1 MNNLAYR
8 DPFDELLRGFFV
20 RPVGGQAQASTLKVD
35 VKEREDA
42 YAIHAEIPGIKK
54 EDIHV
59 SIDGAIVSITAE
71 RREEKEVKDGER
83 ALRSERYFGKV
94 SRSFELPQEVDE
106 AQSNAKYNDGVL
118 ELVLPKKVAAQAKR
132 LTIQ

>member
-1 MNNLAYR
+1 MNNLVYR
-8 DPFDELLRGFFV
+8 DPFDELLRGFLI
-20 RPVGGQAQASTLKVD
+20 RPVGGQAETQTLKVD

-59 SIDGAIVSITAE
+59 AIDGAIVSITAE

-83 ALRSERYFGKV
+83 LLRSERYFGKV

-106 AQSNAKYNDGVL
+106 SQSSAKYNDGVL

>member
-1 MNNLAYR
+1 MNNLVYR
-8 DPFDELLRGFFV
+8 DPFDELLRGFLI
-20 RPVGGQAQASTLKVD
+20 RPVGGQVEPQTLKVD

-83 ALRSERYFGKV
+83 SLRSERYFGKV

-106 AQSNAKYNDGVL
+106 SQSSAKYNDGVL

>member
-1 MNNLAYR
+1 MNNLVYR
-8 DPFDELLRGFFV
+8 DPFDELLRGFLV
-20 RPVGGQAQASTLKVD
+20 RPVGGQVETQTLKVD

-83 ALRSERYFGKV
+83 LLRNERYFGKV

-106 AQSNAKYNDGVL
+106 SQSSAKYNDGVL

>member
-1 MNNLAYR
+1 MNNLVYR
-8 DPFDELLRGFFV
+8 DPFDELLRGFLI
-20 RPVGGQAQASTLKVD
+20 RPVGGQAETQTLKVD

-83 ALRSERYFGKV
+83 LLRSERYFGKV

-106 AQSNAKYNDGVL
+106 SQSSAKYNDGVL

>member
-1 MNNLAYR
+1 MNNLVYR
-8 DPFDELLRGFFV
+8 DPFDELLRGFLI

-35 VKEREDA
+35 VNEREDA

-59 SIDGAIVSITAE
+59 AIDGAIVSITAE

-83 ALRSERYFGKV
+83 LLRSERYFGKV

-106 AQSNAKYNDGVL
+106 SQSSAKYNDGVL